1 MSAFALGLS
10 LPFASFG
17 AAALS
22 PPTVAPVLTVSAEL
36 GSYIASLEWTPSNKT
51 GSAGFG
57 YSIELNLNAGGWNVI
72 DTTTGLSYNYED
84 LGATGGLP
92 YEFRVTPYND
102 AGNGPVSNTES
113 VTLPGE

>member
-1 MSAFALGLS
+1 MSAFSLGLS

-17 AAALS
+17 AAVLS
-22 PPTVAPVLTVSAEL
+22 PPTVAPVLTVSSAM
-36 GSYIASLEWTPSNKT
+36 GSFIANLEWTPSNKT

-84 LGATGGLP
+84 LSATGLL
-92 YEFRVTPYND
+92 YEFRVTAYND

-113 VTLPGE
+113 VILPGE

>member
-17 AAALS
+17 AAVLS
-22 PPTVAPVLTVSAEL
+22 PPTVAPVLAASSAM
-36 GSYIASLEWTPSNKT
+36 GSFIANLEWTPSNKT

-57 YSIELNLNAGGWNVI
+57 YSIELNINAGGWNNVGGV
-72 DTTTGLSYNYED
+72 TGLSYNYED
-84 LGATGGLP
+84 LGATGLP

-113 VTLPGE
+113 VILPGE

>member
-1 MSAFALGLS
+1 MPAMCLS
-10 LPFASFG
+10 LNLPCGVADR
-17 AAALS
+17 ALT
-22 PPTVAPVLTVSAEL
+22 PPTVAPVLVVTTEL
-36 GSYIASLEWTPSNKT
+36 ASFIAALEWTPSNKT

-72 DTTTGLSYNYED
+72 DTTTSVSYNYED

-102 AGNGPVSNTES
+102 AGNGPVSNIET
-113 VTLPGE
+113 VILPGI